1 VLLLPGVRGAPL
13 VLFTPGFLL
22 NSALYRA
29 TASRLASWGWAVG
42 LWDLNEVLDDTLT
55 TVYMSEVGNTPQL
68 HARHT
73 CCCVCGHASLLHV
86 PSPVPGD
93 DLVSAPLPLHPLH
106 PQAIELVGRRCAGV
120 VDTGRLVLAGH
131 SRGAKLSARLAA
143 QVCVCVW
150 GGGGLMEV
158 GKG

>member
-55 TVYMSEVGNTPQL
+55 TVYMSEVATHPNCMQGTPAAVSVVMPHFCMCQAL
-68 HARHT
+68 CQVMT
-73 CCCVCGHASLLHV
+73 WCLL
-86 PSPVPGD
+86 PSPSTLCTPR
-93 DLVSAPLPLHPLH
+93 P
-106 PQAIELVGRRCAGV
+106 
-120 VDTGRLVLAGH
+120 
-131 SRGAKLSARLAA
+131 
-143 QVCVCVW
+143 
-150 GGGGLMEV
+150 
-158 GKG
+158 